1 MAVAERRTAAGILTP
16 RGDAPGR
23 VWHFLRRWPVIPLV
37 IIGILI
43 CFAVFAPLI
52 ANHDPKRGD
61 LDLRTIPPA
70 WVGDGSL
77 DHLFGTDPLG
87 RDVWSRVVFGARIS
101 LLVAA
106 IVLTA
111 GAIGG
116 TTLGLISGYLGGNV
130 DELLMRFVD
139 MTFAVPFILVALV
152 TVIVF
157 GQSLEMIIIL
167 LIVFSWGGFARQ
179 IRGESLTLKTREYVA
194 QAKIAG
200 GSAPYIM
207 WRHILPGV
215 FNTLLVIASLRVGSL
230 ILAEAVLSF
239 LGVGV
244 PPPTPAWGAMVS
256 EGRDYIGTAWWISFF
271 PGLAIFLTVLAFNFL
286 GDWLR
291 DRLDP
296 KLRQLA

>member
-1 MAVAERRTAAGILTP
+1 
-16 RGDAPGR
+16 
-23 VWHFLRRWPVIPLV
+23 
-37 IIGILI
+37 
-43 CFAVFAPLI
+43 
-52 ANHDPKRGD
+52 
-61 LDLRTIPPA
+61 
-70 WVGDGSL
+70 
-77 DHLFGTDPLG
+77 
-87 RDVWSRVVFGARIS
+87 VWSRVVFGARIS

-111 GAIGG
+111 GAVGG
-116 TTLGLISGYLGGNV
+116 TSMGLVSGYLGGNT
-130 DELLMRFVD
+130 DELMMRFVD

-152 TVIVF
+152 AVIVF
-157 GQSLEMIIIL
+157 GQSLQMIVIL
-167 LIVFSWGGFARQ
+167 LIVFSFGSFARQ
-179 IRGESLTLKTREYVA
+179 IRGETLSLKTREYVA

-215 FNTLLVIASLRVGSL
+215 FNTLMVIASLRVGSL
-230 ILAEAVLSF
+230 ILAEAVLSY

-296 KLRQLA
+296 RLRQLA